1 MCRSS
6 YKAFIIHTSI
16 EERLT
21 LFYEEDNRLQI
32 DIDAAVSI
40 LWQSYITLT
49 VYTMYLH
56 DSYLYV
62 SFVQWGRLRLYERI
76 FQTGLILSHC

>member
-49 VYTMYLH
+49 VYTMY
-56 DSYLYV
+56 
-62 SFVQWGRLRLYERI
+62 
-76 FQTGLILSHC
+76 